1 MGVGGCGWVC
11 VCVTN
16 KKAKAANK
24 KKTEKAKQ
32 TKKTKGTLTKDNC
45 ALPAG
50 VHGGQKSPVRTPT
63 LPEAPD
69 LFHVPR

>member
-1 MGVGGCGWVC
+1 M
-11 VCVTN
+11 CVTI
-16 KKAKAANK
+16 KKANTAKKNK
-24 KKTEKAKQ
+24 TGTAKP